1 MSVPSFQVYV
11 HVFTCIHIMYMYV
24 YGVFSLLLCHN
35 YLVGVA
41 YLGLGLLVTTSLDQ
55 RLTVWRTPHTTAQDN
70 SDRLAPHHI
79 ARDNSGRLAPHPTAR
94 DNSGRLVPPHI
105 VAKTD
110 SGMEQLY
117 HLTHD
122 IADVSSMIVYHWG

>member
-11 HVFTCIHIMYMYV
+11 HVFTCIHIMYMYVHV

-55 RLTVWRTPHTTAQDN
+55 RLIVWRTPHTTAQ
-70 SDRLAPHHI
+70 
-79 ARDNSGRLAPHPTAR
+79 DNSGRLAPHPTAR
-94 DNSGRLVPPHI
+94 DNSGRLAPPHI

-122 IADVSSMIVYHWG
+122 VADVSSLSVYHWG